1 MKFRNY
7 EEKTRDYIVNEL
19 KTNPNEIKSIT
30 AFQSKGGDDG
40 VTISVIYTDEPDI
53 KYYYKS
59 FRGTIKLDETISSLD
74 DKPTKGKRSVE
85 LNP

>member
-1 MKFRNY
+1 MKFNNY
-7 EEKTRDYIVNEL
+7 EQKTRDYIINEL
-19 KTNPNEIKSIT
+19 NMNMAQIKSIT

-40 VTISVIYTDEPDI
+40 ITISVIYTDEPDI

-59 FRGTIKLDETISSLD
+59 IRGQIELSETLSLD
-74 DKPTKGKRSVE
+74 GSSTKSKRSVE